1 MKYFS
6 YFFFW
11 GQRIIGEFQKFAPNL
26 DRSKI
31 KIIGNPKLDLAR
43 YLKKNLKKDPEKHDN
58 WNCN

>member
-11 GQRIIGEFQKFAPNL
+11 GQKRIIGEFQKFAPNL

-31 KIIGNPKLDLAR
+31 KIIGNPKLILLDI
-43 YLKKNLKKDPEKHDN
+43 
-58 WNCN
+58 